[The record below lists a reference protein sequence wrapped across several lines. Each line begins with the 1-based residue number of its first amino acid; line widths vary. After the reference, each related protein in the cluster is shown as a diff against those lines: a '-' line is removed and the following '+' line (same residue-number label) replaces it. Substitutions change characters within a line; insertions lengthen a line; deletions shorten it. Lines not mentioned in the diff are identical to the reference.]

1 MALISQDFNLAK
13 NSTMRFSL
21 SQKILGL
28 FILGMSS
35 GLPAVLIGSTLQAWF
50 TYSGAS
56 LISIGFLSLIG
67 LPYTYKF
74 LWSFFLDR
82 FDLNIYKISQHRA
95 WILLAQFILIFLLF
109 LLANFSPSTQPKLL
123 AGLALVIAFISA
135 TQDIASSGYLVDI
148 GKDQSGPSAAS
159 FITGYRISMII
170 AGALA
175 LILADH
181 LGFKITY
188 QIMSSLMFLFFI
200 LNLLFIPNPT
210 HETLRPKNIKQAI
223 TEPFLNFFKKYP
235 VKISILILLLLFF
248 YKLGNAFLF
257 TFNTVFLLRI
267 LHFSLTDLALANK
280 IMGLSAAL
288 LGGVIAGLWMR
299 KLSLFQALLIFGLI
313 QALANLGYV
322 LLAFIGGTHFD
333 LMASVLFIEYFC
345 SALGST
351 AFIALTMHLCDLKYS
366 ASQYALLNSLESVGT
381 VYLGPIAGFL
391 LVGLK
396 ISWPEFYLLSFL
408 LCIPGLVLVL
418 ILKKYF

>member
-1 MALISQDFNLAK
+1 
-13 NSTMRFSL
+13 MRFLL

-28 FILGMSS
+28 FILGLSS

-50 TYSGAS
+50 TQSGSS

-74 LWSFFLDR
+74 LWSFVLDR
-82 FDLNIYKISQHRA
+82 FDLNFYKISRHRS
-95 WILLAQFILIFLLF
+95 WVLLTQFFLIFLLF

-123 AGLALVIAFISA
+123 AGLALIIAFISA
-135 TQDIASSGYLVDI
+135 TQDIASAGYLVDI
-148 GKDQSGPSAAS
+148 GKDLNSKNNSSGLSAAG
-159 FITGYRISMII
+159 FITGYRIAMII

-188 QIMSSLMFLFFI
+188 QIMSSFMLLFFI
-200 LNLLFIPNPT
+200 LNLCFIPNPDHKT
-210 HETLRPKNIKQAI
+210 PRPKNIKQAL
-223 TEPFLNFFKKYP
+223 TEPFLNFFQKYP
-235 VKISILILLLLFF
+235 LKISILILLLLFF
-248 YKLGNAFLF
+248 YKLGDAFLLS
-257 TFNTVFLLRI
+257 FNTVFLLRV

-280 IMGLSAAL
+280 IMGLIAAL
-288 LGGVIAGLWMR
+288 LGGLVAGFWMR
-299 KLSLFQALLIFGLI
+299 KLTLFQALLIFGLI
-313 QALANLGYV
+313 QACANLGYV
-322 LLAFIGGTHFD
+322 LLAWIGHPSFN

-366 ASQYALLNSLESVGT
+366 ASQYALLNSFESFGR

-396 ISWPEFYLLSFL
+396 ISWPEFYFLSFI
-408 LCIPGLVLVL
+408 LCFPGLFLVLVL
-418 ILKKYF
+418 KRYF

>member
-1 MALISQDFNLAK
+1 MSTPQ
-13 NSTMRFSL
+13 NSRKLL
-21 SQKILGL
+21 SL

-50 TYSGAS
+50 TQSGSS
-56 LISIGFLSLIG
+56 LLILGFLSLIG

-74 LWSFFLDR
+74 LWSFLLDR
-82 FDLNIYKISQHRA
+82 FNLNFYKISQHRS
-95 WILLAQFILIFLLF
+95 WILLTQFILIFLLF
-109 LLANFSPSTQPKLL
+109 LLANFSPSSQPKLL
-123 AGLALVIAFISA
+123 ASLALIIAFVSA

-148 GKDQSGPSAAS
+148 GKNHSGPSAAS

-188 QIMSSLMFLFFI
+188 QIMSSLMLVFFI
-200 LNLLFIPNPT
+200 LNILIIPNPVQQT
-210 HETLRPKNIKQAI
+210 QRPHNIKKAI
-223 TEPFLNFFKKYP
+223 TEPFLNFFQKYP
-235 VKISILILLLLFF
+235 VKISLSLLALLFF
-248 YKLGNAFLF
+248 YKLGNAFLL
-257 TFNTVFLLRI
+257 TFNTVFLLRV

-280 IMGLSAAL
+280 IMGLIAAL
-288 LGGVIAGLWMR
+288 LGGLAAGFWMR
-299 KLSLFQALLIFGLI
+299 KLSLFQALLLFGLI
-313 QALANLGYV
+313 QAFANLSYV
-322 LLAFIGGTHFD
+322 FLAWIAHPSFN

-366 ASQYALLNSLESVGT
+366 ASQYALLNSLESFGT

-391 LVGLK
+391 LASLK
-396 ISWPEFYLLSFL
+396 ISWPEFYFLSFIL
-408 LCIPGLVLVL
+408 ALPGVFLVFL
-418 ILKKYF
+418 LKKYF